1 MVLKQ
6 KEPGLHPEHWE
17 HLAAGSSAPFP
28 VLGASPPTPLG
39 DCFCP
44 WAWGPWADLPGPSAT
59 GSHGASCSSHMVVVV
74 QPFPA

>member
-1 MVLKQ
+1 MTHVAHVGKLWAQGEEIVLKQ

-44 WAWGPWADLPGPSAT
+44 WAWGPWADLP
-59 GSHGASCSSHMVVVV
+59 
-74 QPFPA
+74 